1 MESFYRDSIFMHNIR
16 IFLQNNI
23 GDFYEDFMVKIR

>member
-1 MESFYRDSIFMHNIR
+1 MESFYRDSIFAYNIR